1 MNKVDQ
7 TVKRKAYFG
16 LFWLIVIMSLLFF
29 LPAETFNYWQA
40 WVYLIIFGTSSL
52 LITLFLMKKDVE
64 LLKRR
69 IHAGAAAENERIQKI
84 IQAFAQLIFIGIM
97 IIPGFDHRF
106 AWSDVPV
113 YLEVTGDIFVA
124 LGFFIVFLVFK
135 ENTFTS
141 AIIEIAEN
149 QKVISTGPYKFVRH
163 PMYSGALLLLIFTP
177 FALDS
182 FWAFPFVIVMIIII
196 IYRLLDEEKFLSKN
210 LDGYKSYCQKTRFRL
225 IPRIW

>member
-1 MNKVDQ
+1 MNKLD
-7 TVKRKAYFG
+7 RSINRRAYFG
-16 LFWLIVIMSLLFF
+16 LFCLLVIMGVLFF
-29 LPAETFNYWQA
+29 LPAGTFNFWQA

-69 IHAGAAAENERIQKI
+69 LNAGAAAENEKTQKI
-84 IQAFAQLIFIGIM
+84 IQAFAQLIFTGIM
-97 IIPGFDHRF
+97 IVPGFDHRY
-106 AWSDVPV
+106 AWSDVPI
-113 YLEVTGDIFVA
+113 YLVIAGDAFVA
-124 LGFFIVFLVFK
+124 FGFFIVFLVFK
-135 ENTFTS
+135 ENSFTS

-163 PMYSGALLLLIFTP
+163 PMYSGALLLLVFTP
-177 FALDS
+177 LALAS
-182 FWAFPFVIVMIIII
+182 FWAFPFVVLMIIII

-210 LDGYKSYCQKTRFRL
+210 LDGYESYCRKTHFRL

>member
-29 LPAETFNYWQA
+29 LPAGTFNYWQA

-177 FALDS
+177 FALGS

>member
-7 TVKRKAYFG
+7 SIKWKAYFG
-16 LFWLIVIMSLLFF
+16 LFWLLVIMGFLFF
-29 LPAETFNYWQA
+29 LPAGTFKFWQA
-40 WVYLIIFGTSSL
+40 WIYLIIFGTSSL
-52 LITLFLMKKDVE
+52 LITLFLIKKDVE

-69 IHAGAAAENERIQKI
+69 IKAGAAAENERNQKI

-97 IIPGFDHRF
+97 IIPGFDHRY

-113 YLEVTGDIFVA
+113 YLVITGDVLVT

-135 ENTFTS
+135 ENSFTS

-177 FALDS
+177 PALGS
-182 FWAFPFVIVMIIII
+182 FWSFPFVVLMIMII

-210 LDGYKSYCQKTRFRL
+210 LTGYEAYCQMTRYRL
-225 IPRIW
+225 IPGIW

>member
-7 TVKRKAYFG
+7 TIRWKAYFG
-16 LFWLIVIMSLLFF
+16 LFWLIVIMGLLFF
-29 LPAETFNYWQA
+29 LPAGTFKFWQA
-40 WVYLIIFGTSSL
+40 WIYLIIFGTSSL

-69 IHAGAAAENERIQKI
+69 IKAGSAAENERSQKI

-97 IIPGFDHRF
+97 IIPGFDHRY

-113 YLEVTGDIFVA
+113 YLVITGDVFAA

-135 ENTFTS
+135 ENSFTS

-163 PMYSGALLLLIFTP
+163 PMYSGALLLLVFTP
-177 FALDS
+177 LALGS
-182 FWAFPFVIVMIIII
+182 FWSFPFVIFMIMII

-210 LDGYKSYCQKTRFRL
+210 LAGYEAYCQKTRYRL
-225 IPRIW
+225 IPGIW

>member
-7 TVKRKAYFG
+7 TIKWKAYFG
-16 LFWLIVIMSLLFF
+16 LFWLIVIMGLLFF
-29 LPAETFNYWQA
+29 LPAGTFKFWQA
-40 WVYLIIFGTSSL
+40 WIYLIIFGTSSL

-69 IHAGAAAENERIQKI
+69 IKAGSAAENERSQKI

-97 IIPGFDHRF
+97 IIPGFDHRY

-113 YLEVTGDIFVA
+113 YLVITGDVFAA

-135 ENTFTS
+135 ENSFTS

-163 PMYSGALLLLIFTP
+163 PMYSGALLLLVFTP
-177 FALDS
+177 LALGS
-182 FWAFPFVIVMIIII
+182 FWSFPFVIFMIMII

-210 LDGYKSYCQKTRFRL
+210 LAGYEAYCQKTRYRL
-225 IPRIW
+225 IPGIW

>member
-7 TVKRKAYFG
+7 KVKKKAYFG
-16 LFWLIVIMSLLFF
+16 FVWLIIIMALLFF
-29 LPAETFNYWQA
+29 IPAGTFNYWQA

-52 LITLFLMKKDVE
+52 LITLFLMKKDME

-69 IHAGAAAENERIQKI
+69 INAGAAAENERSQKI
-84 IQAFAQLIFIGIM
+84 IQAFAQMIFIGIM

-113 YLEVTGDIFVA
+113 NLVIAGDVFVI

-135 ENTFTS
+135 ENSFTS
-141 AIIEIAEN
+141 AIIEIAED

-177 FALDS
+177 LALGS
-182 FWAFPFVIVMIIII
+182 FWSFPFVILMIIII

-210 LDGYKSYCQKTRFRL
+210 LPGYEAYCQKTRFRL
-225 IPRIW
+225 VPRVW